1 MKHRFHAMSDSAR
14 RFRISDLRNDQLCP
28 GGKFSARPE
37 DKSPSTR
44 TRAPPGDKQSH
55 QMRPDKAR
63 PAGHEDSHA
72 RLRCSSAQQQSHI
85 GEVTI
90 GPLIATSAAAFR
102 RSSLREISSRKK

>member
-1 MKHRFHAMSDSAR
+1 
-14 RFRISDLRNDQLCP
+14 
-28 GGKFSARPE
+28 
-37 DKSPSTR
+37 
-44 TRAPPGDKQSH
+44 
-55 QMRPDKAR
+55 MRPDKAR

-85 GEVTI
+85 GEVTT